1 MYLFM
6 LSNIII
12 EVAAFVSF
20 SIFLLIVVIKTVT
33 ISPDIYIIVGNM
45 KSISQIRN

>member
-6 LSNIII
+6 LYNIII

-20 SIFLLIVVIKTVT
+20 NSFLLIFVIKTVI

-45 KSISQIRN
+45 KIISQIRN